1 MTFQF
6 EKMNLIYVI
15 DTIQIK
21 LYKKSRS
28 MFFTVF
34 HLDMLPGSF
43 LISITDEC
51 FVFLPEEGDVILSA
65 YDTLVSKV
73 TMTGRL
79 VNVGAGSVRETQPF
93 LAIFAQ
99 GLFS

>member
-6 EKMNLIYVI
+6 ERMNLIYVI

-51 FVFLPEEGDVILSA
+51 FVFLPEEGDVIVSA

-73 TMTGRL
+73 TMTGSPSER
-79 VNVGAGSVRETQPF
+79 GCWFGSRDS
-93 LAIFAQ
+93 AIF
-99 GLFS
+99 GDICPGFV